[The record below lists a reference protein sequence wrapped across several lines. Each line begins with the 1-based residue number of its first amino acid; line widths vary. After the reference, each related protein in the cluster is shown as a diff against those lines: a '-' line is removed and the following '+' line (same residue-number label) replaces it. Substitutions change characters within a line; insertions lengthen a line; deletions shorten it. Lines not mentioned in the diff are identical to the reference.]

1 MSDPDLQH
9 DEFEIQAA
17 ELALGLLD
25 PADRASALRRQIGD
39 PAFAARV
46 GQWRAKGDQ
55 WLETITP
62 DAVDP
67 ALWERISAGMV
78 APHANA
84 AEPAPAVFAP
94 DAHPGSD
101 VARSLSRWRAAT
113 FAMSAALAAT
123 VVLFLSDGQRPPAV
137 NMSSGPRE
145 LAASSVAQIADEAGT
160 PLVSAV
166 YSPDAGILTLRVA
179 RFDSVERVPELWVIP
194 EGGKPHS
201 LGLVSGGSR
210 LSITLSDEARRF
222 LVDGSTIA
230 LTLEPPTGAPHS
242 APTGAILGT
251 ATLSTI

>member
-46 GQWRAKGDQ
+46 GQWRAKGDH
-55 WLETITP
+55 WLDTITP

-67 ALWERISAGMV
+67 ALWERISAGM
-78 APHANA
+78 
-84 AEPAPAVFAP
+84 AEPQASAVEQEPAISALGARP
-94 DAHPGSD
+94 RSDAL
-101 VARSLSRWRAAT
+101 RSLSRWKAAT
-113 FAMSAALAAT
+113 FASSAALAAT
-123 VVLFLSDGQRPPAV
+123 VVLFVSDVQRPPAV
-137 NMSSGPRE
+137 IISSGPRE
-145 LAASSVAQIADEAGT
+145 LAASNVAQIADEAGK

-210 LSITLSDEARRF
+210 VSVALSDELRGY

-230 LTLEPPTGAPHS
+230 ITLEPPTGAPHS
-242 APTGAILGT
+242 APSGPILGT
-251 ATLSTI
+251 AILATI